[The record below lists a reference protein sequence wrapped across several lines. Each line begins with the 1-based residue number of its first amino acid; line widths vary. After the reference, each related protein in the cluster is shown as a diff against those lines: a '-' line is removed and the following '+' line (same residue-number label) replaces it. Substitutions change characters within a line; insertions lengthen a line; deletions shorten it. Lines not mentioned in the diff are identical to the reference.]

1 MSLRIWREKAS
12 LALHIVRLNED
23 SLANRIWKEQ
33 ILYEWPGL
41 AAEVKEITMKLGIE
55 DVNTTELSK
64 AEYRKT
70 VTATC
75 HQLNELRLREEMTGK
90 TKCEKI
96 LADGYGRKEYFEK
109 TLPGQVREYF
119 ATRTSMLAIAGN
131 FSRDRRFK
139 RTDWLC
145 RCGQREEQEHL
156 RRHCP
161 MYDDIRAKYGELE
174 SDESLVPFFK
184 DVLEKRDKL
193 LEKEKKERE
202 QEKEDKE
209 ND

>member
-1 MSLRIWREKAS
+1 
-12 LALHIVRLNED
+12 
-23 SLANRIWKEQ
+23 
-33 ILYEWPGL
+33 
-41 AAEVKEITMKLGIE
+41 
-55 DVNTTELSK
+55 
-64 AEYRKT
+64 
-70 VTATC
+70 
-75 HQLNELRLREEMTGK
+75 
-90 TKCEKI
+90 
-96 LADGYGRKEYFEK
+96 
-109 TLPGQVREYF
+109 
-119 ATRTSMLAIAGN
+119 MLAIAGN
-131 FSRDRRFK
+131 FSHDRRFK

-184 DVLEKRDKL
+184 EVLEKRDKL

-202 QEKEDKE
+202 QEKKDKE